1 MFLEKSEIHT
11 ASYLSSEHANG
22 SEEVILN
29 QGLQFQRL

>member
-11 ASYLSSEHANG
+11 ARYLSSEHADG